1 MRLPWRVEVLVLTI
15 RFLLAVLL
23 PVAASFAAEVRNG
36 FFTTSDGVRL
46 HYVEAGRGPDLFFQ
60 PGWTMPTWIW
70 QEQIDYFSRNY
81 HVVVIDP
88 RSQGQSEKPAEGHYC
103 ERRARDIKELAD
115 HLKLGP
121 MALAGWSQGV
131 SESLC
136 YVDQFGTAG
145 LSALI
150 LVDGGFGTET
160 DPQVRVQGW
169 RRFEEMQKDRRAYTE
184 HFVRGMYF
192 KPHPEEYYRK
202 VVEASLITPT
212 NTAVLM
218 AGNALMRP
226 DYRHILY
233 NVNRPVYYAGRAGNR
248 PQAEILKGL
257 VPWAHVEIFEDCGH
271 ALFVDDAERFNRTL
285 GEFLRTAVAAGK

>member
-1 MRLPWRVEVLVLTI
+1 MLYRADTNESRYRVMKGRSKNQGSLSASNPELYGAMRVPAT
-15 RFLLAVLL
+15 A
-23 PVAASFAAEVRNG
+23 PPS
-36 FFTTSDGVRL
+36 
-46 HYVEAGRGPDLFFQ
+46 HK
-60 PGWTMPTWIW
+60 
-70 QEQIDYFSRNY
+70 
-81 HVVVIDP
+81 VVP
-88 RSQGQSEKPAEGHYC
+88 RMSKS
-103 ERRARDIKELAD
+103 
-115 HLKLGP
+115 
-121 MALAGWSQGV
+121 
-131 SESLC
+131 
-136 YVDQFGTAG
+136 G